1 MDDKKANLIVTIKSD
16 FHKHLKENAAKKN
29 MTLSY
34 YVRAILK
41 KYTGY
46 KEKELV

>member
-1 MDDKKANLIVTIKSD
+1 MRSDVMTFKANEHFRQHLEKKAGEK
-16 FHKHLKENAAKKN
+16 KLKVG
-29 MTLSY
+29 T
-34 YVRAILK
+34 YVKAILK

>member
-1 MDDKKANLIVTIKSD
+1 MRSDVMTFKANKHFREHLEKKAIEKKLKTGTFIK
-16 FHKHLKENAAKKN
+16 A
-29 MTLSY
+29 
-34 YVRAILK
+34 VLK

>member
-1 MDDKKANLIVTIKSD
+1 MTFKASGDFREHLEEKAEEKGLKVGTFIK
-16 FHKHLKENAAKKN
+16 
-29 MTLSY
+29 
-34 YVRAILK
+34 AILK

>member
-1 MDDKKANLIVTIKSD
+1 MSKGNVITFKASDDFSE
-16 FHKHLKENAAKKN
+16 HLQRQAAKKKLKRG
-29 MTLSY
+29 TY
-34 YVRAILK
+34 IKAILK